1 MHIQSLNPLP
11 IAMAGRSSHRSAVL
25 RVLLLILVALLLAA
39 CSSGPVK
46 RVFPPNASVQELR
59 LQADGRWELQL
70 RIQNFSTVAMR
81 FERLELDIELGG
93 HAAGRIE
100 TTVADTVPPGSAENI
115 VLQLMPSIEAAEA
128 LLSALETRRG
138 VGYRISGSLGS
149 SEPKNRND
157 SFEFSSALTPMPG
170 LDGVLR

>member
-1 MHIQSLNPLP
+1 MHIQPLNPRSV
-11 IAMAGRSSHRSAVL
+11 AAAGHSGGRSAAL
-25 RVLLLILVALLLAA
+25 RALLLTAVALLLAA

-59 LQADGRWELQL
+59 LQADGHWELQL

-93 HAAGRIE
+93 HAAGRVE
-100 TTVADTVPPGSAENI
+100 TTVADTVPPSSAESI
-115 VLQLMPSIEAAEA
+115 ALQLTPSSEAAEA
-128 LLSALETRRG
+128 LRSALETRRG
-138 VGYRISGSLGS
+138 VGYRISGSLAS
-149 SEPKNRND
+149 SEPKSRVD

>member
-1 MHIQSLNPLP
+1 MHNQSLNSLP
-11 IAMAGRSSHRSAVL
+11 VAAAAWSDQSAAAL
-25 RVLLLILVALLLAA
+25 RLLVFTCIALLLAA

-93 HAAGRIE
+93 QAAGRIE
-100 TTVADTVPPGSAENI
+100 TTVADTVPPSSTESI
-115 VLQLMPSIEAAEA
+115 VLQLTPSAEAAAA
-128 LLSALETRRG
+128 LRSALETRRG
-138 VGYRISGSLGS
+138 VGYRISGSLAS
-149 SEPKNRND
+149 SEPKNRVD

>member
-1 MHIQSLNPLP
+1 MSSQPFNPLP
-11 IAMAGRSSHRSAVL
+11 VTAAARSGQSAAVL
-25 RVLLLILVALLLAA
+25 RALTFTLAALLLSA

-59 LQADGRWELQL
+59 LQADGSWELQL
-70 RIQNFSTVAMR
+70 RLQNFSTVAMR

-100 TTVADTVPPGSAENI
+100 AAVADTVPPSSAESV
-115 VLQLMPSIEAAEA
+115 VLQLAPSAEAAEA
-128 LLSALETRRG
+128 LRSALETRRG
-138 VGYRISGSLGS
+138 VGYRISGTLAS
-149 SEPKNRND
+149 SEPKNRID
-157 SFEFSSALTPMPG
+157 DFEFSSALTPMPG